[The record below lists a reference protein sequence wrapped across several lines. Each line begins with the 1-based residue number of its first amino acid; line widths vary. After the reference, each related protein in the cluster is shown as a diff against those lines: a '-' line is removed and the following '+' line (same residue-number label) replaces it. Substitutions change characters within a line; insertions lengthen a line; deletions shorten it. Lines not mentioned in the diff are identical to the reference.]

1 MCCIIRNDIKG
12 GKKMKYIFNINYVKE
27 NELVF
32 FIFSISM
39 ILIMILTVIFVMKET
54 RK

>member
-1 MCCIIRNDIKG
+1 
-12 GKKMKYIFNINYVKE
+12 MKYIFNINYVKE

-39 ILIMILTVIFVMKET
+39 ILIMILTIIFVIKET

>member
-1 MCCIIRNDIKG
+1 
-12 GKKMKYIFNINYVKE
+12 MKYIFNINYVKE

>member
-1 MCCIIRNDIKG
+1 
-12 GKKMKYIFNINYVKE
+12 MKYIFNINYVKE

-32 FIFSISM
+32 FIFSVSM